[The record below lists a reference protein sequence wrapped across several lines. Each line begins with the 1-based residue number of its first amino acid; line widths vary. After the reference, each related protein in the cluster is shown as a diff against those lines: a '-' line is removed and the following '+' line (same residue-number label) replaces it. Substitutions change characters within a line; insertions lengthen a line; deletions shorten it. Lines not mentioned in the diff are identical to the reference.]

1 MKRALLAAVIAVL
14 LSSCGQAQ
22 LVPPEPQAVVGNALA
37 DGVINLR
44 QAVQDSGCTIVVADA
59 RFGTDSEALR
69 GLGRDFV
76 RSVPKGFRGGFL
88 LRKLPVG
95 MTNVQGA
102 SVTWA
107 VVIVALKCPGE

>member
-1 MKRALLAAVIAVL
+1 M
-14 LSSCGQAQ
+14 LSACGQAQ
-22 LVPPEPQAVVGNALA
+22 FVPPKPQAVVGNALA

-59 RFGTDSEALR
+59 RFGTDREELR
-69 GLGRDFV
+69 GVGREFV
-76 RSVPKGFRGGFL
+76 RSVPKGFRGGYL
-88 LRKLPVG
+88 IRKLPVG

-107 VVIVALKCPGE
+107 VIIVALKCPGDQ